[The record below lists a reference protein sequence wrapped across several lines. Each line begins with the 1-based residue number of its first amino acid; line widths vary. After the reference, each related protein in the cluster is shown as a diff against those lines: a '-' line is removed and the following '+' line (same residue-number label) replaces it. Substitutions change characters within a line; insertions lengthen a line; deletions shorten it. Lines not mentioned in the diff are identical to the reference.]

1 MINPAPVAK
10 KRHRTRQDSIP
21 THGIGACFPPATPAP
36 AGQPPKWKMAI
47 VGFMAIYPLVLL
59 VPPLVAPLL
68 PPEPRWLQI
77 LIQMI
82 FITPMMTWVAL
93 PLATTIFRRFLCSQ
107 STAMDVDQAVN
118 S

>member
-1 MINPAPVAK
+1 MIDPAPVAK
-10 KRHRTRQDSIP
+10 KRHRTHHGSIP
-21 THGIGACFPPATPAP
+21 IHGIGACFPPATPAP

-77 LIQMI
+77 LIQMM

-93 PLATTIFRRFLCSQ
+93 PLATTIFRRFLCPQ
-107 STAMDVDQAVN
+107 STAMDVD
-118 S
+118 